1 MSRPELQP
9 HDVRNST
16 LFSIV
21 ISLVL
26 TVGAVLAALLMS
38 RTNYGIRVPPDLQ
51 IIAIMGVVLW
61 MLCPFLF
68 GALFVWAVT
77 VRRVWKKKQ
86 ALKHEPPRFDD
97 ESARHFNPPDHLE
110 MAMTLCTSLTVLAA
124 LGCWCAAFVAWM
136 LKSRSWTLPFTL
148 SPLDTPYI
156 LPEPQILFLVFA
168 CLLSLAIYIGWI
180 VKWRWF
186 APLALRPL
194 LHGALRWYRQ
204 TLSIF
209 MIVSSV
215 FYLLFSLTSLGSRH
229 EAEAQLDDYLRHG
242 DAVSLRAK

>member
-1 MSRPELQP
+1 
-9 HDVRNST
+9 
-16 LFSIV
+16 
-21 ISLVL
+21 
-26 TVGAVLAALLMS
+26 
-38 RTNYGIRVPPDLQ
+38 
-51 IIAIMGVVLW
+51 
-61 MLCPFLF
+61 
-68 GALFVWAVT
+68 
-77 VRRVWKKKQ
+77 
-86 ALKHEPPRFDD
+86 
-97 ESARHFNPPDHLE
+97 

-148 SPLDTPYI
+148 SPLDTPYT

-168 CLLSLAIYIGWI
+168 CLLSLAIYVGWI

-209 MIVSSV
+209 MIVSSM

-229 EAEAQLDDYLRHG
+229 EAEAQLDDYLKHG